1 MMEGKEGMLL
11 KVNPPL
17 RPLPMPSLMMQRL
30 VDGEIDWIE
39 TDHAPHT
46 REDKTNGYAS
56 GMPGLPFYPRFVRM
70 VEQRGVS
77 RQKLAELTH
86 GAICR
91 AFGIT
96 VAESGRKPEENLA
109 GEYPF
114 DPFTSV
120 AGSAP

>member
-1 MMEGKEGMLL
+1 MMEGKQGIML

-30 VDGEIDWIE
+30 VSGDIDWIE

-46 REDKTNGYAS
+46 LEDKRTGYAS
-56 GMPGLPFYPRFVRM
+56 GIPVLPFYPHFVKM
-70 VEQRGVS
+70 VERRGVS
-77 RQKLAELTH
+77 RERMTELTH

-96 VAESGRKPEENLA
+96 IAESGRKPEMNLA

-114 DPFTSV
+114 DPFTSA